1 MNLDK
6 AIAHLH
12 GRDDWVAVLNYL
24 EKEREGCLSDFQDP
38 ERLEN
43 PQALARLA
51 AKGIIVTLR
60 EAHEGTVFVLKRADG
75 TTLQASRVLATMPL
89 RVRCA

>member
-1 MNLDK
+1 MPSRGPRRGREPRKNEMNLSK

-12 GRDDWVAVLNYL
+12 GRDDWNAVLDYL
-24 EKEREGCLSDFQDP
+24 EKERESCLSDFQDP

-51 AKGIIVTLR
+51 GEISAFDRALR
-60 EAHEGTVFVLKRADG
+60 NLRYDEGTDAG
-75 TTLQASRVLATMPL
+75 
-89 RVRCA
+89 

>member
-38 ERLEN
+38 ERLDN

-51 AKGIIVTLR
+51 GEIA
-60 EAHEGTVFVLKRADG
+60 AFDRAIRNLTYVDS
-75 TTLQASRVLATMPL
+75 ADPA
-89 RVRCA
+89 

>member
-1 MNLDK
+1 MNL
-6 AIAHLH
+6 HS
-12 GRDDWVAVLNYL
+12 RDDWSAVLDYL

-51 AKGIIVTLR
+51 GEIA
-60 EAHEGTVFVLKRADG
+60 AFDRAIRNLTYVESSDP
-75 TTLQASRVLATMPL
+75 A
-89 RVRCA
+89 

>member
-12 GRDDWVAVLNYL
+12 GRDDWIVVLDYL
-24 EKEREGCLSDFQDP
+24 KKEREGCLSDFQDP

-51 AKGIIVTLR
+51 GEIA
-60 EAHEGTVFVLKRADG
+60 AFDRAIRNLTYVEPADP
-75 TTLQASRVLATMPL
+75 A
-89 RVRCA
+89 